1 LFVFSLSSLN
11 SAQFMAYT
19 LHSSVYFSILDSGG
33 NVSTLLA
40 ARLLLK
46 LSNVYATSRGEKKS
60 LTEVLKQIRK
70 IMERPELDI
79 L

>member
-1 LFVFSLSSLN
+1 MLQSLSRQ
-11 SAQFMAYT
+11 A
-19 LHSSVYFSILDSGG
+19 ISGG
-33 NVSTLLA
+33 RDRLRIAIFITLLA